1 MCICSCRSLSASGV
15 MLNHR
20 NGLRP
25 PHPAPARLPEPSAA
39 LPFAGMPLTA
49 WQRQTSIHTRGCIHN
64 PLTSK
69 PARRH
74 MVATLSPPS
83 LQPPPE
89 QNKSKVVVVT
99 VNTRRCPLEPRS
111 RAAVRRFGSSW
122 MQRPSR
128 QAPIWHVFSPMTR
141 QGPSDRDEAM

>member
-25 PHPAPARLPEPSAA
+25 PLPAPPARLPEPSAA

-74 MVATLSPPS
+74 MVATLSPPT
-83 LQPPPE
+83 PAPR
-89 QNKSKVVVVT
+89 NKINQKLVT
-99 VNTRRCPLEPRS
+99 VNTRRSPLEPRS
-111 RAAVRRFGSSW
+111 RAGVRRFRSSW
-122 MQRPSR
+122 TERPSR